1 MQSSLKKSL
10 YLGLA
15 ALSFAGVAA
24 VSTTANAKSYAKA
37 GAYTTLKA
45 DATTRNVE
53 ATGSNALYTKPGTVK
68 GAKVVASVKT
78 MKTLATSKKSANYF
92 RAYGVKTTNR
102 GSVYYRVVTMDGKYR
117 GYVYGGKS
125 DTAFAGGIKS
135 ANTLTDATMPTNKT
149 VYLTNTNKNTLWT
162 SPKYTQYQASK
173 VNLQNTTSTDAWT
186 VLSAK
191 TKTREGSLYYYVQ
204 NVNTPTIKGYV
215 YAGGTST
222 NSTAATAFNSVSVK
236 YQLADGTS
244 VGSASWVNPD
254 ATKDSVFATT
264 DTNGT
269 RTAGA
274 TLSAFIT
281 ASVPT
286 GYKIS
291 TSPDMT
297 SVKYGST
304 VVAVVNKVATSKLSF
319 YLPQDNV
326 TTTGTKL
333 TAKDFAN
340 GVYPQLKTSDQAA
353 NLEGDSTTAFNLTVL
368 PKLFTADNLVSADK
382 TATEAMTAA
391 DGTAIKA
398 GATYHYT
405 YTVNADLTKANNTN
419 AKYGDNIKVVLGTP
433 VVVAGTG
440 ASAAQDSSNGNYA
453 E

>member
-1 MQSSLKKSL
+1 
-10 YLGLA
+10 
-15 ALSFAGVAA
+15 
-24 VSTTANAKSYAKA
+24 
-37 GAYTTLKA
+37 
-45 DATTRNVE
+45 
-53 ATGSNALYTKPGTVK
+53 
-68 GAKVVASVKT
+68 
-78 MKTLATSKKSANYF
+78 
-92 RAYGVKTTNR
+92 
-102 GSVYYRVVTMDGKYR
+102 
-117 GYVYGGKS
+117 
-125 DTAFAGGIKS
+125 
-135 ANTLTDATMPTNKT
+135 
-149 VYLTNTNKNTLWT
+149 
-162 SPKYTQYQASK
+162 
-173 VNLQNTTSTDAWT
+173 
-186 VLSAK
+186 
-191 TKTREGSLYYYVQ
+191 
-204 NVNTPTIKGYV
+204 
-215 YAGGTST
+215 
-222 NSTAATAFNSVSVK
+222 
-236 YQLADGTS
+236 
-244 VGSASWVNPD
+244 
-254 ATKDSVFATT
+254 
-264 DTNGT
+264 
-269 RTAGA
+269 
-274 TLSAFIT
+274 
-281 ASVPT
+281 
-286 GYKIS
+286 
-291 TSPDMT
+291 MT